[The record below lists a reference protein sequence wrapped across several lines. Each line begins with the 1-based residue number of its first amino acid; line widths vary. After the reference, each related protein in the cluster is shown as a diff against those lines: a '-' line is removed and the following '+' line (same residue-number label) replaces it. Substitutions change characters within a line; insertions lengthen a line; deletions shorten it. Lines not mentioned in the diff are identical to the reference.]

1 MCFKYLQLIL
11 LICFHGVIHA
21 QRGDQSCAAADLDGG
36 FFVPQQAR
44 YPSGTVLPY
53 ACDEGRKPAEDT
65 WWATITCTN
74 GKWSSTPMCIDQK
87 ACFPPTIPNGKYTE
101 SSDGWY
107 EERHILRIRCDP
119 GYEQLNQI
127 ATASCLNGTWSSLP
141 ICEKSITSCSGP
153 PQIPHA
159 VVIQEYQ
166 EVFAS
171 VVLYQCDNGYF
182 MEDGQNRKS
191 ISCTAGTWTE
201 APTCS
206 KPDYM
211 LPFSVQDRACV
222 IPPGS
227 YPQAA
232 IQFWETFVIKAGPP
246 IVQNCGRFDWIRT
259 FTCTNSRSYV
269 SQCKYNLR
277 ASQRPLHTPTHVQS
291 QMLSVLFSLLLLV
304 LLHISEGRVLFPWR
318 YQPTLQ
324 MCSVRTNTMQ

>member
-1 MCFKYLQLIL
+1 NLNGLSSL
-11 LICFHGVIHA
+11 TLSHV
-21 QRGDQSCAAADLDGG
+21 SS
-36 FFVPQQAR
+36 V
-44 YPSGTVLPY
+44 TVNL
-53 ACDEGRKPAEDT
+53 
-65 WWATITCTN
+65 
-74 GKWSSTPMCIDQK
+74 

-141 ICEKSITSCSGP
+141 ICESNITSCSGP

-206 KPDYM
+206 NTNKHN
-211 LPFSVQDRACV
+211 
-222 IPPGS
+222 
-227 YPQAA
+227 A
-232 IQFWETFVIKAGPP
+232 IISHTKSETFIYINEMIP
-246 IVQNCGRFDWIRT
+246 
-259 FTCTNSRSYV
+259 
-269 SQCKYNLR
+269 QC
-277 ASQRPLHTPTHVQS
+277 
-291 QMLSVLFSLLLLV
+291 SLM
-304 LLHISEGRVLFPWR
+304 R
-318 YQPTLQ
+318 
-324 MCSVRTNTMQ
+324 

>member
-1 MCFKYLQLIL
+1 MFDEAAEGLESRTSGSVLSQSLFSRRL
-11 LICFHGVIHA
+11 LWLKVGNSNANMKRQRFVARYFCDTVVEEGA

-53 ACDEGRKPAEDT
+53 ACDEGHKPAEDT

-107 EERHILRIRCDP
+107 EERHILSIRCDP

-159 VVIQEYQ
+159 VVNQKYQ
-166 EVFAS
+166 EVFAADS
-171 VVLYQCDNGYF
+171 EVVYQCKTGYATEEGHTSTSIYCVAGSWSWSETSSCSNG
-182 MEDGQNRKS
+182 N
-191 ISCTAGTWTE
+191 AN
-201 APTCS
+201 
-206 KPDYM
+206 
-211 LPFSVQDRACV
+211 
-222 IPPGS
+222 
-227 YPQAA
+227 AA
-232 IQFWETFVIKAGPP
+232 A
-246 IVQNCGRFDWIRT
+246 
-259 FTCTNSRSYV
+259 
-269 SQCKYNLR
+269 
-277 ASQRPLHTPTHVQS
+277 
-291 QMLSVLFSLLLLV
+291 
-304 LLHISEGRVLFPWR
+304 
-318 YQPTLQ
+318 
-324 MCSVRTNTMQ
+324 

>member
-1 MCFKYLQLIL
+1 MCFTYLQLIL

-53 ACDEGRKPAEDT
+53 ACDEGHKPAEDT

-107 EERHILRIRCDP
+107 EERHILSIRCDP

-159 VVIQEYQ
+159 VVNQKYQ
-166 EVFAS
+166 EVFAADSEVVYQCKTGYATEEGHTSTSIYCVAGSWSWSETSSCSNGNANS

-182 MEDGQNRKS
+182 MEDGQNTKS

-206 KPDYM
+206 K
-211 LPFSVQDRACV
+211 
-222 IPPGS
+222 
-227 YPQAA
+227 
-232 IQFWETFVIKAGPP
+232 
-246 IVQNCGRFDWIRT
+246 
-259 FTCTNSRSYV
+259 
-269 SQCKYNLR
+269 
-277 ASQRPLHTPTHVQS
+277 
-291 QMLSVLFSLLLLV
+291 
-304 LLHISEGRVLFPWR
+304 
-318 YQPTLQ
+318 
-324 MCSVRTNTMQ
+324 

>member
-1 MCFKYLQLIL
+1 FWPLVTALREIIYK
-11 LICFHGVIHA
+11 
-21 QRGDQSCAAADLDGG
+21 SAADLDGG

-127 ATASCLNGTWSSLP
+127 ATSSCLNGTWSSLP
-141 ICEKSITSCSGP
+141 ICESNITSCSSP

-159 VVIQEYQ
+159 VIIQEYQ
-166 EVFAS
+166 EVFAADSKVVYQCETGYATEERHTNTSIYCVAGSWSWSETSSCSNGNANAAENLDISTDKS

-206 KPDYM
+206 K
-211 LPFSVQDRACV
+211 
-222 IPPGS
+222 
-227 YPQAA
+227 
-232 IQFWETFVIKAGPP
+232 
-246 IVQNCGRFDWIRT
+246 
-259 FTCTNSRSYV
+259 
-269 SQCKYNLR
+269 
-277 ASQRPLHTPTHVQS
+277 
-291 QMLSVLFSLLLLV
+291 
-304 LLHISEGRVLFPWR
+304 
-318 YQPTLQ
+318 
-324 MCSVRTNTMQ
+324 